1 MKMKR
6 KLLLQQRKQKGL
18 LQFGKNSKEE
28 YISVPLTSHEQ
39 AKKEVTAYSELTAE
53 DTRTEPLDWWKQNSD
68 RFPLLSTLVKKYL
81 CVCGTSLPSVA
92 LVDTLWIPIVLV
104 LDYCEHVNFW
114 QKYEVIFLK
123 LMVCVL

>member
-1 MKMKR
+1 MKR
-6 KLLLQQRKQKGL
+6 KLLLRQRKQKGL
-18 LQFGKNSKEE
+18 LPFWKEFQGGV
-28 YISVPLTSHEQ
+28 YLSLLATSHEQ
-39 AKKEVTAYSELTAE
+39 AKKEGMAYSELTVE

>member
-1 MKMKR
+1 M
-6 KLLLQQRKQKGL
+6 
-18 LQFGKNSKEE
+18 
-28 YISVPLTSHEQ
+28 
-39 AKKEVTAYSELTAE
+39 AYSEITVE